1 MLPWSPLWMKIDL
14 KDKLELKRV
23 RHEIQ
28 IQSWTKM
35 VKRQQLY
42 FTTII
47 ISRFLAMTVY
57 EEVRLEVNASK
68 IALQQKDW
76 RALQSIKKVT

>member
-1 MLPWSPLWMKIDL
+1 MKIDL

-28 IQSWTKM
+28 IQSWSKM

-47 ISRFLAMTVY
+47 ISRFLVMTVY
-57 EEVRLEVNASK
+57 EEVRLEVNADK

>member
-47 ISRFLAMTVY
+47 ISRFLVMTVY

>member
-1 MLPWSPLWMKIDL
+1 
-14 KDKLELKRV
+14 
-23 RHEIQ
+23 
-28 IQSWTKM
+28 M

-47 ISRFLAMTVY
+47 ISRFLVMTVY

>member
-1 MLPWSPLWMKIDL
+1 MYSHGQKWWKGNGCN
-14 KDKLELKRV
+14 
-23 RHEIQ
+23 
-28 IQSWTKM
+28 
-35 VKRQQLY
+35 
-42 FTTII
+42 FTTVI

-76 RALQSIKKVT
+76 RALQSIKKVA